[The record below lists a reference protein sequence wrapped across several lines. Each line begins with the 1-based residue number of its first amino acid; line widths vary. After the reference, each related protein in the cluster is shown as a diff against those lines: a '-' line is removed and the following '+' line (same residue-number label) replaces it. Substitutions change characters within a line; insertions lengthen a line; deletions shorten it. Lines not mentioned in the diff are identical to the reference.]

1 MFIGNPAHNCN
12 IAIIDQRMT
21 MKRRKNI
28 SIQDAS
34 KVIINTKNNASLQ
47 NFRELAVLNFIHK
60 IQFFFSE
67 NEDDGCGGQ

>member
-1 MFIGNPAHNCN
+1 
-12 IAIIDQRMT
+12 

-28 SIQDAS
+28 SIQYAS

-67 NEDDGCGGQ
+67 NEDDGCGSQ